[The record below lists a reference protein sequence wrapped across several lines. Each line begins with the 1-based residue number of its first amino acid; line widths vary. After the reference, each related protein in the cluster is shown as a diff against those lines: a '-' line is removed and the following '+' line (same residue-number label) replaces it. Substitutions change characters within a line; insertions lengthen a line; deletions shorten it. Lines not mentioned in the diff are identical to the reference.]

1 MIKFSASKVLIIAI
15 AVLLTACIAGCGK
28 QEGIKAEETTA
39 AGQTAVTENA
49 NGKEQITGTGQTAD
63 EAETEKAENAE
74 SVSGNTADADKAA
87 LPEEK
92 DSDDYSAQELIDQI
106 KNGEPPV
113 LYGGA
118 SPEALNGLFA
128 DNSDGIEMDE
138 EEAEVLKDFE
148 FEEFEAAPYDPD
160 APWSEEGVVY
170 EAFEEIDDIMTE
182 TDEEAAN
189 EGGNDSGDY
198 SFLTLPDGTVP
209 ISDET
214 DWMATFSG
222 DADICKEYISE
233 VKKAG
238 YTIDAQDTDMMG
250 ILMYEGSNPN
260 GERASVMYSNGSI
273 SIIFEKP

>member
-1 MIKFSASKVLIIAI
+1 MIKYSASKVLIIAI

-28 QEGIKAEETTA
+28 REGIKAEGTTA

-160 APWSEEGVVY
+160 APWSDEGVVY
-170 EAFEEIDDIMTE
+170 ELVEGADDVRP
-182 TDEEAAN
+182 EAGKEADIG
-189 EGGNDSGDY
+189 EDVSDDY
-198 SFLTLPDGTVP
+198 SFLKLPAGTTPFADG
-209 ISDET
+209 T
-214 DWMATFSG
+214 DWMVTFNG
-222 DADICKEYISE
+222 DADSCKEYISA

-238 YTIDAQDTDMMG
+238 YTVDAEDTDMMG
-250 ILMYEGSNPN
+250 ILMYEGSNSD
-260 GERASVMYSNGSI
+260 GERASIMYTNGSI
-273 SIIFEKP
+273 SIIFEKQ